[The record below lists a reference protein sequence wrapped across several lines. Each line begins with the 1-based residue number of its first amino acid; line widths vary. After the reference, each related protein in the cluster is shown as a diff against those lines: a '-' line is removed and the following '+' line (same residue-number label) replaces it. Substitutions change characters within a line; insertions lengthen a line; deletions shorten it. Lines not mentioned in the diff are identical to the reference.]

1 MADDRFTAMYEDDSF
16 QDAPVVAD
24 RYGRR
29 LPKQKKET
37 TTKKK
42 AEQQQQQQ
50 QQQQRRRKEQGGGVE
65 RATPS
70 ESARPKKPSY
80 SGRRG
85 WSRS

>member
-37 TTKKK
+37 TKKK
-42 AEQQQQQQ
+42 TAEQEQQQQMPQQ
-50 QQQQRRRKEQGGGVE
+50 E
-65 RATPS
+65 
-70 ESARPKKPSY
+70 
-80 SGRRG
+80 
-85 WSRS
+85 